1 MLPVAGM
8 AEVEVFD
15 DTLKGLGPRLN
26 SPPKIFIMQ
35 LLDNVSEMEEYS
47 LASN

>member
-26 SPPKIFIMQ
+26 SPPKRFIMHS
-35 LLDNVSEMEEYS
+35 LYKVSELKEYS
-47 LASN
+47 LTSK